1 MGCEDDC
8 WRRAY
13 KHEEKLVADSVD
25 KNKMHLP
32 AADYDRDVPAVNW
45 RQLYSGSFEPRQS
58 TVLPFQHNDWHHR
71 TSRRNPATSVHP
83 SMAMTA
89 AVRFLSSKQ
98 GSSGLG
104 FIQLQ
109 LRVKPGVSKTR
120 QGILAVTSNAVEL
133 CVAAQP
139 RQGEANFAVLRVLSK
154 ALDICQ
160 SRLRIVRGSKSR
172 DKIAAFD
179 CHLADGPGPAYA
191 EVILNLLREASD
203 ATPPPC

>member
-1 MGCEDDC
+1 
-8 WRRAY
+8 
-13 KHEEKLVADSVD
+13 
-25 KNKMHLP
+25 
-32 AADYDRDVPAVNW
+32 
-45 RQLYSGSFEPRQS
+45 
-58 TVLPFQHNDWHHR
+58 
-71 TSRRNPATSVHP
+71 
-83 SMAMTA
+83 MAMTA

-109 LRVKPGVSKTR
+109 LRVKPGASKTR

-154 ALDICQ
+154 ALGICQ

-179 CHLADGPGPAYA
+179 CHPADGPGPAYA

-203 ATPPPC
+203 TTPPPYNEAKRP

>member
-1 MGCEDDC
+1 MGYEDDC
-8 WRRAY
+8 WRRAC
-13 KHEEKLVADSVD
+13 KSEEKLLASPNFTTESGD
-25 KNKMHLP
+25 KC
-32 AADYDRDVPAVNW
+32 
-45 RQLYSGSFEPRQS
+45 
-58 TVLPFQHNDWHHR
+58 
-71 TSRRNPATSVHP
+71 P

-109 LRVKPGVSKTR
+109 LRVKPGACKTR

-139 RQGEANFAVLRVLSK
+139 RQGEANLAVLRVLSN
-154 ALDICQ
+154 ALGICP

-172 DKIAAFD
+172 EKIAAFD
-179 CHLADGPGPAYA
+179 CRLADGPGPAYA
-191 EVILNLLREASD
+191 EVIINLLREASH
-203 ATPPPC
+203 ATPSP